1 MPHDEHLP
9 LSVRIARAEQTV
21 RESDARLRHS
31 IAHLRRNFGKG
42 VRGQITS
49 RLKSWVGI
57 GLGLA
62 AAGAT
67 TWALWPKPRRRVRGL
82 DVGPQRPRRQSFVK
96 VLMPMLPLAL
106 SALSRSGFVPPSVM
120 NWVPLVSSLVAAKGV
135 PPR

>member
-1 MPHDEHLP
+1 MHHDEHLP
-9 LSVRIARAEQTV
+9 LSVRIERAEQTV

-31 IAHLRRNFGKG
+31 VAHLRSNFGKG
-42 VRGQITS
+42 VRGQITR
-49 RLKSWVGI
+49 RLKSWAGI

-67 TWALWPKPRRRVRGL
+67 TWALWPRQRRRVHGL
-82 DVGPQRPRRQSFVK
+82 AAGPQRPRRQSFAK
-96 VLMPMLPLAL
+96 TLIPMLPLVM

-120 NWVPLVSSLVAAKGV
+120 NWVSLVSSLVAARGA

>member
-1 MPHDEHLP
+1 MHPDEHLP

-21 RESDARLRHS
+21 RESDARLRYS
-31 IAHLRRNFGKG
+31 VAHLRRNFGKG

-49 RLKSWVGI
+49 RLKSWAGI

-67 TWALWPKPRRRVRGL
+67 TWALWPRPKRRVQGL
-82 DVGPQRPRRQSFVK
+82 AAGPQRPRRPSFIK
-96 VLMPMLPLAL
+96 VLIPMLPLAL

-120 NWVPLVSSLVAAKGV
+120 SWVSLVSSLVAAKGV